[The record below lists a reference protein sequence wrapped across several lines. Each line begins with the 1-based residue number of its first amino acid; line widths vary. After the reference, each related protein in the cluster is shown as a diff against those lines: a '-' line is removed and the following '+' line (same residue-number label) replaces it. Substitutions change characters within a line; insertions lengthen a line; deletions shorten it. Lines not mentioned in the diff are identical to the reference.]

1 MSYRFDPTVL
11 REYDIRG
18 IIGETLGP
26 DDARAIGRGFATLL
40 RRAGGRKVAVG
51 YDGRVSSPMLEHALI
66 EGLTASGCDVVR
78 IGLGPTPMLYYA
90 EASAEELD
98 GGIQITGSHNPANYN
113 GFKMVFEG
121 RPFFGDDIQT
131 IGRLAAA
138 GDWLDGTGTIK
149 TREILQEYVDR
160 LLVGLDGIPADRL
173 AGLRVGW
180 DAGNGAAGPALEAL
194 VAKLPGQHFTL
205 FTEVDGNFPNHHP
218 DPTVPANLEDLRRL
232 VAERDL
238 DFGIAFDGDGDRIGA
253 IDGEGRIIWGDQLL
267 MIYAEDLLRRIP
279 GATIIADVKASRA
292 LFDRV
297 AELGGKPLMWKTGH
311 SLIKSKMKEIHAPLA
326 GEMSGHIFFAD
337 QYYGYDDALYA
348 AVRLIA
354 ASAQLGKS
362 VTEMRGAMPAMI
374 NTPEMRFQ
382 VAESRKFAAIG
393 EIKQRLENTDAQ
405 VDETDGVRVTTK
417 DGWWL
422 LRASNTQDVLVARAE
437 SDSQQGLDRLLQQI
451 DEQLAASG
459 LVRGPQAAHGARKRG
474 RRGAPIAGSSGSDQ
488 ALVSSVLLAW
498 VLVRSHVEDC
508 SCTRR
513 LFCTFFTPETS
524 SAQSSARRF
533 CRRVETV
540 PSSVTSPLLTVTV
553 TLLAS
558 TAQSSVRASLT
569 SSRMRSSERV

>member
-1 MSYRFDPTVL
+1 
-11 REYDIRG
+11 
-18 IIGETLGP
+18 
-26 DDARAIGRGFATLL
+26 
-40 RRAGGRKVAVG
+40 
-51 YDGRVSSPMLEHALI
+51 MLEHALC

-90 EASAEELD
+90 EASTDELD

-113 GFKMVFEG
+113 GFKMVLQG
-121 RPFFGDDIQT
+121 RPFFGEDIQT
-131 IGRLAAA
+131 IGRLAAS
-138 GDWLDGTGTIK
+138 GDWLDGTGTVE
-149 TREILQEYVDR
+149 TREIMQEYVER
-160 LLVGLDGIPADRL
+160 LLAGLDGIPADRL

-180 DAGNGAAGPALEAL
+180 DAGNGAAGPPLEVLTAR
-194 VAKLPGQHFTL
+194 LPGEHFTL
-205 FTEVDGNFPNHHP
+205 YTEVDGNFPNHHP

-232 VAERDL
+232 VADKKL

-267 MIYAEDLLRRIP
+267 MIYAQDLLARSP

-354 ASAQLGKS
+354 ASARLGRS
-362 VTEMRGAMPAMI
+362 VTELRGAMPNMI

-382 VAESRKFAAIG
+382 VDESRKFAAID
-393 EIKQRLENTDAQ
+393 EIKRRLENSGAQ
-405 VDETDGVRVTTK
+405 VDETDGVRVTTD

-437 SDSQQGLDRLLQQI
+437 SDSRQGLDRLLGQI

-459 LVRGPQAAHGARKRG
+459 LERSAQAAH
-474 RRGAPIAGSSGSDQ
+474 
-488 ALVSSVLLAW
+488 
-498 VLVRSHVEDC
+498 
-508 SCTRR
+508 
-513 LFCTFFTPETS
+513 
-524 SAQSSARRF
+524 
-533 CRRVETV
+533 
-540 PSSVTSPLLTVTV
+540 
-553 TLLAS
+553 
-558 TAQSSVRASLT
+558 
-569 SSRMRSSERV
+569 